1 MTAYADAVAR
11 RNQLRDTRAQI
22 AREFEDVTKRL
33 DRSIADQQ
41 QVIDL
46 AEAGG
51 PAEAF
56 VVARE
61 VLAIRWGREQTFMAG
76 HWQETGPRRT
86 SSDVA
91 RQIDRAIEDL
101 RVGCPVMKREYFGI
115 KAYDAWP
122 SQVSDHPYGYGP
134 RHGSIWF
141 LIGLKTPTVDLTDEQ
156 TIACIQWL
164 RALRENPELL
174 P

>member
-1 MTAYADAVAR
+1 MTAYTDAVAR
-11 RNQLRDTRAQI
+11 RNKLRDDRA
-22 AREFEDVTKRL
+22 ELTKAYEKAAAHL
-33 DRSIADQQ
+33 DRNIDYQQ
-41 QVIDL
+41 QVIGL

-56 VVARE
+56 IIARG
-61 VLAIRWGREQTFMAG
+61 VLSVRWARAQVFDRG

-86 SSDVA
+86 SADVY

-101 RVGCPVMKREYFGI
+101 RAGCPAMKREYFGI
-115 KAYDAWP
+115 KAYDQWP
-122 SQVSDHPYGYGP
+122 SQASDHPYGYGP
-134 RHGSIWF
+134 THGSIWF
-141 LIGLKTPTVDLTDEQ
+141 EIGLKTPTVDLTEEQ

-164 RALRENPELL
+164 RALRENPEFL